1 MKPYALVCVRG
12 TLKCA
17 ICKSKF
23 QISTST
29 LLSTLVSTR
38 RIARQCDL
46 YLKHCGKAEPF
57 LLSVIKAGNTC
68 SKRALF
74 CYVIVGPPNP
84 DNLPEDGK
92 LKSEVMIKDNR
103 RYYLDLKENQR
114 GRFLRVSRMEQN
126 GIDSALMPLF
136 SFSRTP
142 VIIF

>member
-1 MKPYALVCVRG
+1 MEPYALVCVRG

-29 LLSTLVSTR
+29 LLPALISTR
-38 RIARQCDL
+38 RIARQYDL
-46 YLKHCGKAEPF
+46 YLKHSGKAKPF
-57 LLSVIKAGNTC
+57 LLSVIIAGNTC

-74 CYVIVGPPNP
+74 CYVVVGPPNP

-114 GRFLRVSRMEQN
+114 GRFLRVSRTEQN
-126 GIDSALMPLF
+126 GIDSASMSLF
-136 SFSRTP
+136 SFYRTP
-142 VIIF
+142 